1 MEHCKDNPV
10 SRSHWSDEKTKE
22 TCIFIGLQK
31 SDKFT
36 QVKIGLLRHFLMH
49 QWLDTFPTDLNIFKY
64 VHASVNIPTFHFAS
78 VRFCG
83 RYLFWFNFPHYLV
96 PLTPRLG

>member
-1 MEHCKDNPV
+1 MEHCKDTPV

-49 QWLDTFPTDLNIFKY
+49 QWLDMFPTDLNIFKY